1 MNLPISNGV
10 DAAGN
15 MLRFYSVQIA
25 PTLLGASSGNGGRIG
40 SPGRERQSWFASA
53 VEAVAAPR

>member
-25 PTLLGASSGNGGRIG
+25 PTLLGASSGNGGGSARLVERPG
-40 SPGRERQSWFASA
+40 SPARG
-53 VEAVAAPR
+53 EAVAAG